1 MGSTKKYTAAFVES
15 ELKKMLQQAIMDEDI
30 IFINQLFIKKHFS
43 RQRFSEWKNC
53 FSDNEVIS
61 DTIKKVEDLL
71 ETRLVVGG
79 LRNKLNA
86 TLVIFTLKNKYR
98 WSNQDT
104 TVNSYDFVMK
114 RDYKKYFE

>member
-1 MGSTKKYTAAFVES
+1 MVATKKYTAAFVES
-15 ELKKMLQQAIMDEDI
+15 ELKQMLEQAITDEAI
-30 IFINQLFIKKHFS
+30 LFINQLFIDKHYT

-71 ETRLVVGG
+71 ESRLVVGG
-79 LRNKLNA
+79 LRNKLNS

-104 TVNSYDFVMK
+104 PVNSYESVMK
-114 RDYKKYFE
+114 RNYEKYFG